1 MKSRKSR
8 KTPTKK
14 SQKLRLRL
22 WTQRCCQIIPE
33 IVKWTLVVY
42 ETFGLIFKPLCY
54 MYGDFSDLKNAL
66 FTRLVACQ
74 KFQTNPFISTQDF
87 CQKLG
92 WGDALLTERATANPF
107 FLEPEIGL
115 CDKPQWTVFLAKNS
129 GLLQWKQR
137 LKFAT
142 MTICSTYIFVRLLIC
157 DLSNELNTN
166 DDKFTHKMILLSYR
180 KKTWISCYCKKASNS
195 LSLKNE

>member
-14 SQKLRLRL
+14 SQKLRLLL

-33 IVKWTLVVY
+33 IIKWTLIVY
-42 ETFGLIFKPLCY
+42 EPFGLIFKPLCY
-54 MYGDFSDLKNAL
+54 RYKDFSDLKNAL

-107 FLEPEIGL
+107 FSWAGNRSLWQTSMNRFFGE
-115 CDKPQWTVFLAKNS
+115 
-129 GLLQWKQR
+129 KQR
-137 LKFAT
+137 VTT
-142 MTICSTYIFVRLLIC
+142 M
-157 DLSNELNTN
+157 
-166 DDKFTHKMILLSYR
+166 
-180 KKTWISCYCKKASNS
+180 KTKAQVCYYDNLQYLHLRSSARMWP
-195 LSLKNE
+195 L

>member
-1 MKSRKSR
+1 MD
-8 KTPTKK
+8 TKMLSNYSWNSK
-14 SQKLRLRL
+14 MNSSSIWDFLI
-22 WTQRCCQIIPE
+22 W
-33 IVKWTLVVY
+33 
-42 ETFGLIFKPLCY
+42 IFKPLCY
-54 MYGDFSDLKNAL
+54 MYEDFSDLKNAL

-142 MTICSTYIFVRLLIC
+142 MTICSTYIFVSYVTSLMSSTQTMTNSPTKWSFYLIVKKHGYPVTVKKRQTVCLL
-157 DLSNELNTN
+157 
-166 DDKFTHKMILLSYR
+166 KMNNYFS
-180 KKTWISCYCKKASNS
+180 KCN
-195 LSLKNE
+195 NF

>member
-14 SQKLRLRL
+14 SQKLRLLL

-42 ETFGLIFKPLCY
+42 ETFGLIFHPLCY
-54 MYGDFSDLKNAL
+54 MYEDFSDLKNAL

-142 MTICSTYIFVRLLIC
+142 MTICSTYIFVRLVC

>member
-1 MKSRKSR
+1 M
-8 KTPTKK
+8 
-14 SQKLRLRL
+14 
-22 WTQRCCQIIPE
+22 
-33 IVKWTLVVY
+33 Y
-42 ETFGLIFKPLCY
+42 E
-54 MYGDFSDLKNAL
+54 DFSDLKNAL

-142 MTICSTYIFVRLLIC
+142 MTICSTYIFVRLVC

>member
-1 MKSRKSR
+1 MRLFGWFSNHCA
-8 KTPTKK
+8 TCTKIF
-14 SQKLRLRL
+14 L
-22 WTQRCCQIIPE
+22 
-33 IVKWTLVVY
+33 TLKMHFLLGWWHVRS
-42 ETFGLIFKPLCY
+42 FKPIPL
-54 MYGDFSDLKNAL
+54 
-66 FTRLVACQ
+66 
-74 KFQTNPFISTQDF
+74 STQDF

-142 MTICSTYIFVRLLIC
+142 MTICSTYIFVRLVC

-180 KKTWISCYCKKASNS
+180 KKTWISCYCKKALNS

>member
-14 SQKLRLRL
+14 SQKLRLLL

-42 ETFGLIFKPLCY
+42 ETFGLIFQPLCY
-54 MYGDFSDLKNAL
+54 MYEDFSDLKNAL

-142 MTICSTYIFVRLLIC
+142 MTICSTYIFVRLVC

>member
-14 SQKLRLRL
+14 SQKLRLLL

-42 ETFGLIFKPLCY
+42 ETFWLIFKPLCY
-54 MYGDFSDLKNAL
+54 MYEDFSDLKNAL

-142 MTICSTYIFVRLLIC
+142 MTICSTYVFVRLVC